1 MTVSAIPP
9 DTPRPGTDSV
19 RGAIL
24 GAVLVL
30 ACGGCSQPPP
40 PPADSVT
47 GPKGDPWVAAAARL
61 GKDTS
66 PVSTKAALTGLTT
79 EIGISDD
86 KKLPATSDEALAAL
100 AAVVPL
106 SPADRDEIR
115 GAAFSGHDPVYLAD
129 CFFLRDAA
137 RSLGVSGLPPE
148 KQADVAFA
156 WVCRQV
162 YLHPWARQVGLN
174 FESTA
179 LPPTVVLR
187 RGFGSGL
194 ERMYAFLALLQQLEL
209 DGCLVGGPDAGG
221 QPSRASGPLL
231 KYSTLP
237 QLLAPRGPF
246 WAVGVRVGTDVRL
259 FDPWRGQPLPVTLGQ
274 LRANPDAAK
283 AWFEAPDN
291 LSGATLDDAKKA
303 TPFLA
308 VPVNALSARMAAFET
323 RLKGELGVKVAYDLK
338 ALTATRAAFP
348 DPKPAFW
355 NPSDDPFAYGR
366 AARSYLPLD
375 LGGSDTT
382 PLMGGRIYEAALRD
396 QIPITA
402 FFLRA
407 ELKSEAAKDRF
418 RQIAGISLA
427 VTFIEAPNPRER
439 IARGQFQDAARDLV
453 AKQEMFATGLER
465 LRNPDT
471 EKKINEWVETTN
483 RLYAE
488 VGLARLNNDK
498 SAEAA
503 AQVQADEAWKQP
515 GAQLLLDKSS
525 AEVGRAEAAFLLGLC
540 KHEQAERAQ
549 IRFDRATGA
558 EAARLKN
565 EARDA
570 WKAALAAWSTY
581 QQLAPAHAG
590 FPGRAAHAVALE
602 ARATKFAEAD
612 AKK

>member
-1 MTVSAIPP
+1 MRVAI
-9 DTPRPGTDSV
+9 RV
-19 RGAIL
+19 AL
-24 GAVLVL
+24 FVLT
-30 ACGGCSQPPP
+30 CGGCSQPPP
-40 PPADSVT
+40 PPVDTGT

-66 PVSTKAALTGLTT
+66 PVSTKAALAALTA

-86 KKLPATSDEALAAL
+86 KKLPVTSDEALTAL

-106 SPADRDEIR
+106 TPADRDEIR

-137 RSLGVSGLPPE
+137 RSLGVAGLPPE

-162 YLHPWARQVGLN
+162 YLNPWVRFVGAGY
-174 FESTA
+174 EPTA

-194 ERMYAFLALLQQLEL
+194 ERMYVFLALLQQLEL

-221 QPSRASGPLL
+221 QTGRFNGPLL
-231 KYSTLP
+231 KYPTLP
-237 QLLAPRGPF
+237 QLGVPRGPF

-274 LRANPDAAK
+274 LKANPDAAK
-283 AWFEAPDN
+283 TWFEAAEN
-291 LSGATLDDAKKA
+291 LSAATLEDAKKA
-303 TPFLA
+303 TAFLA
-308 VPVNALSARMAAFET
+308 VPVNALSARMAAFEA
-323 RLKGELGVKVAYDLK
+323 RMKGELGVKVAYDLK
-338 ALTATRAAFP
+338 ALTGMRAAFP

-355 NPSDDPFAYGR
+355 NPPDDPFAYGR
-366 AARSYLPLD
+366 AARSFLPLD
-375 LGGSDTT
+375 LGGSDPT
-382 PLMGGRIYEAALRD
+382 PMSGGRIYEVSVIE
-396 QIPITA
+396 QIPRTA
-402 FFLRA
+402 FLVRA
-407 ELKSEAAKDRF
+407 ELKYENARDQFRRQAAGKLHF
-418 RQIAGISLA
+418 L
-427 VTFIEAPNPRER
+427 FLEPPNPRER
-439 IARGQFQDAARDLV
+439 IARGQFQEAARDLV
-453 AKQEMFATGLER
+453 NKQEMFATGLER

-471 EKKINEWVETTN
+471 EKQINEWVEATN
-483 RLYAE
+483 QIYSA

-498 SAEAA
+498 SAEVA
-503 AQVQADEAWKQP
+503 AQAQAEEAWKQP

-540 KHEQAERAQ
+540 KHEQAERIQ
-549 IRFDRATGA
+549 IRLDRATGA

-570 WKAALAAWSTY
+570 WRAALAAWNTY
-581 QQLAPAHAG
+581 QQLAPSHAG
-590 FPGRAAHAVALE
+590 FPGRAAHALALE
-602 ARATKFAEAD
+602 ARAAKFVEAD
-612 AKK
+612 TKK